1 MQGFPVYLSG
11 ALLNSFSE
19 DSHALNTVTAS
30 FSTLYNGIAG
40 IQSLAPGFSKVRI
53 NPWMPESMN
62 SLSCSYETP
71 QGTISITGRRVN
83 GIPEYDI
90 KVPENIELIR

>member
-1 MQGFPVYLSG
+1 
-11 ALLNSFSE
+11 
-19 DSHALNTVTAS
+19 
-30 FSTLYNGIAG
+30 
-40 IQSLAPGFSKVRI
+40 
-53 NPWMPESMN
+53 MPESMN